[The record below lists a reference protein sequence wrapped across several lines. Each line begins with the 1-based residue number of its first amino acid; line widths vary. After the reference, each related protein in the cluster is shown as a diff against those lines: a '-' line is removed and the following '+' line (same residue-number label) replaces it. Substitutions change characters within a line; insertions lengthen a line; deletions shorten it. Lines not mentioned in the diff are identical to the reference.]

1 MKAIICTRYGPPE
14 VLKVADVP
22 KPMPQPDEVLVKVHA
37 TTVTAG
43 DIRIRSFT
51 VPPAQWLPARLFLG
65 LRKPRR
71 AILGM
76 ELAGEVEAVGGAVT
90 RFKVGDAVYA
100 LTLWSRFGAY
110 AEYKCLSQDSIMGLK
125 PANLSYEEAAAVPVG
140 AITALG
146 MLRSAKVQAGQQ
158 VLVYGASGSVG
169 TYLVQLAKHYGAEV
183 TGVCSAANAEMV
195 RGLGADTVIDY
206 QTEDVTQGAL
216 NFDLILDAV
225 VKIKPAVLKRVLKP
239 TGAYLNVATYSDKVT
254 VDNLLELTRL
264 AEAGVFKAVIDR
276 RYPLAEAVEAH
287 RYVGMGH
294 KKGNVVLTV
303 V

>member
-1 MKAIICTRYGPPE
+1 MKAILCTRYGPPD
-14 VLKVADVP
+14 VLQLADVP
-22 KPMPQPDEVLVKVHA
+22 KPTPQPDEVLVKVHA
-37 TTVTAG
+37 ATVTAG

-71 AILGM
+71 SILGM
-76 ELAGEVEAVGGAVT
+76 ELAGEVEAVGGEVT

-100 LTLWSRFGAY
+100 LTLWSGFGAY
-110 AEYKCLSQDSIMGLK
+110 AEYKCLPEASIIGPK
-125 PANLSYEEAAAVPVG
+125 PANMSYTEAAAVPVG

-146 MLRSAKVQAGQQ
+146 MLRKAKVQAGQE

-169 TYLVQLAKHYGAEV
+169 TYAVQLAKHYGARV

-195 RGLGADTVIDY
+195 RGIGADTVIDY
-206 QTEDVTQGAL
+206 QTKNVTQGSVQY
-216 NFDLILDAV
+216 DLILDAV

-239 TGAYLNVATYSDKVT
+239 TGAYINVASYSDKVT
-254 VDNLLELTRL
+254 VDDLLELTRL
-264 AEAGVFKAVIDR
+264 AEAGAFTAVIDR
-276 RYPLAEAVEAH
+276 CYPLTEAVAAH

>member
-22 KPMPQPDEVLVKVHA
+22 KPTPQPDEVLVKVHA

-71 AILGM
+71 SILGM
-76 ELAGEVEAVGGAVT
+76 ELAGEVEAVGGDVT

-146 MLRSAKVQAGQQ
+146 MLRSTKVQAGQQ

-169 TYLVQLAKHYGAEV
+169 TYLVQLAKHYGARV
-183 TGVCSAANAEMV
+183 TAVCSAANVEMV

-216 NFDLILDAV
+216 NFDVILDAV
-225 VKIKPAVLKRVLKP
+225 VKIKPALLKRVLKP
-239 TGAYLNVATYSDKVT
+239 TGTYLNVAAYSDKVT

-276 RYPLAEAVEAH
+276 RYPLTEAVEAH